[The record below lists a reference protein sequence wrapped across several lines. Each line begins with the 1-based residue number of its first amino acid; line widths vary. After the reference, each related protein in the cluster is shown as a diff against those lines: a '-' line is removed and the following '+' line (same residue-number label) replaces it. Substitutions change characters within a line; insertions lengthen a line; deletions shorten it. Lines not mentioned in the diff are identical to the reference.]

1 MGLLFWWDLVSSESS
16 CRVYDSNIGSA
27 LFGYF
32 ADHYKSRRLPFVLG
46 LLALVISTCMFA
58 AAISPAVLVTARALQ
73 GLSAAAVW
81 VVGLAL
87 IVDNVH
93 ESRIGQAMGSITLA
107 MTMGGILGPM
117 LGGLMYVS
125 LMPLSPI
132 DILTILTG
140 MIGWAIMELLFCP
153 PC

>member
-1 MGLLFWWDLVSSESS
+1 
-16 CRVYDSNIGSA
+16 
-27 LFGYF
+27 
-32 ADHYKSRRLPFVLG
+32 
-46 LLALVISTCMFA
+46 
-58 AAISPAVLVTARALQ
+58 
-73 GLSAAAVW
+73 
-81 VVGLAL
+81 
-87 IVDNVH
+87 
-93 ESRIGQAMGSITLA
+93 
-107 MTMGGILGPM
+107 MGGILGPM